1 MYDSPERM
9 SMARDEHISM
19 DYDGFRPHLGMS
31 SHQFYDAPCS
41 LLTVVVSL
49 TADSNRY
56 FSFPSFEN
64 WEPSQLEEE
73 GETEMKSP

>member
-1 MYDSPERM
+1 
-9 SMARDEHISM
+9 MARDEHISM
-19 DYDGFRPHLGMS
+19 DFEGFRPHLGMS
-31 SHQFYDAPCS
+31 SPHSYNKCSS
-41 LLTVVVSL
+41 LLTA
-49 TADSNRY
+49 TASDSNRY

>member
-19 DYDGFRPHLGMS
+19 DFDAFRPHLGMS
-31 SHQFYDAPCS
+31 SHKSYNVCRI
-41 LLTVVVSL
+41 LLTVMASP

-64 WEPSQLEEE
+64 WEPNPMEEE
-73 GETEMKSP
+73 GEGEMKSP